1 MTPQEIRAQFTAA
14 GQRAGF
20 VEVAP
25 LFPHSHPLDLKM
37 RRRSEFG
44 HLDLWVY
51 FDSDV
56 LSEVVLASDSGHER
70 RPRPRHDLAAGL
82 AMIEELG

>member
-20 VEVAP
+20 IEVEP

-37 RRRSEFG
+37 RRRDAAG

-51 FDSDV
+51 FDGDI
-56 LSEVVLASDSGHER
+56 LSEVVIATDSGHEH
-70 RPRPRHDLAAGL
+70 RPWPDHDLVAGL
-82 AMIEELG
+82 AMVEELG